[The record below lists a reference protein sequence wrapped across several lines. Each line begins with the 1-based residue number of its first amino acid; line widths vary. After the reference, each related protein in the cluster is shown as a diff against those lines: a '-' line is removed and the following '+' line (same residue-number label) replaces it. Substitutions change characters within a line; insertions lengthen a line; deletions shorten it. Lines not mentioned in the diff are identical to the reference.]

1 MIIKGLAAELTDLV
15 HHRGSSHRKIRVKSN
30 PSNMKYQNS
39 GIPHGW
45 SEERIQISFLVP
57 VLQEYL
63 VDSLKPNQ
71 WLLSDGQFPSFENWR
86 HSEVGS
92 K

>member
-1 MIIKGLAAELTDLV
+1 MIIKGLAAEITDFV
-15 HHRGSSHRKIRVKSN
+15 HHRGSSHGKMRVTLN

-45 SEERIQISFLVP
+45 PEEGIKIYFLVP

-71 WLLSDGQFPSFENWR
+71 WLLSDRQCPSFENWR
-86 HSEVGS
+86 RSGVAS